1 MWMDTR
7 KLRRQQVAQRF
18 VDCTCTVIER
28 EGIPGLNVRKVAQM
42 AGYHS
47 STIYLYF
54 EDFPHLIV
62 AAVMRFLERFA
73 AYLGENAPEQEDAL
87 DCYLRC
93 MARFCEYSVANPN
106 IFSALFVD
114 GYGDIPPE
122 KVYEQFAQSPL
133 LQDHTRVLSNL
144 AVQLKL
150 SQETA
155 MQLGDAVMSLCLGSI
170 LALTRQRNQSPPD
183 EMVANTMYAVR
194 GLIAYYSNQKQE
206 SL

>member
-1 MWMDTR
+1 MDTR
-7 KLRRQQVAQRF
+7 ELRRQQVAQRF
-18 VDCTCTVIER
+18 VDCTCKVIEQ
-28 EGIPGLNVRKVAQM
+28 EGVTGLNVRKVAQM

-54 EDFPHLIV
+54 ADFPHLIV
-62 AAVMRFLERFA
+62 AAAMQFLDRYA
-73 AYLGENAPEQEDAL
+73 AYLGENVPEQENAL

-93 MARFCEYSVANPN
+93 MARFCEFSVANPN

-122 KVYEQFAQSPL
+122 QVYGQFVQSPL
-133 LQDHTRVLSNL
+133 LQDHIRVLGEL
-144 AVQLKL
+144 AAELAL

-155 MQLGDAVMSLCLGSI
+155 KQLGDAVMSLCIGSI
-170 LALTRQRNQSPPD
+170 LALTRHRSQLSPDLMVEKTMQS
-183 EMVANTMYAVR
+183 VR
-194 GLIAYYSNQKQE
+194 GLIVYYSNQQQG